1 MSVGIQSVRSYRMS
15 VCIQSVSRYRII
27 IDPCAI
33 NYFFTSPFDF
43 DHLNVR
49 ILLIFLK
56 HKKMQIKNNE
66 NEIK

>member
-1 MSVGIQSVRSYRMS
+1 MSVD
-15 VCIQSVSRYRII
+15 IQSVSRYRII
-27 IDPCAI
+27 IYPCAI
-33 NYFFTSPFDF
+33 DYFFTSPFDF

-56 HKKMQIKNNE
+56 NKKMQIKNIKNNE